1 MKKPLP
7 TVAGCLLASLAAAP
21 LTFAQDAPRAW
32 DASPDVYKVIA
43 ESETHRI
50 IQVTWKPGQR
60 DAFHSHPAGMGVYY
74 VTNCK
79 LSGRLPTSNNPQSAE
94 RKAGQARFQPK
105 PTMSHSVENVG
116 TSECRIVLF
125 EPK

>member
-7 TVAGCLLASLAAAP
+7 SIAGCLLASLAAAP
-21 LTFAQDAPRAW
+21 LALAQDAPRAW

-50 IQVTWKPGQR
+50 ILVTWKPGQR

-74 VTNCK
+74 VTDCN
-79 LSGRLPTSNNPQSAE
+79 LSGRRPDGKSLSGE
-94 RKAGQARFQPK
+94 RKAGQARFQPGL
-105 PTMSHSVENVG
+105 TTSHSVENIG
-116 TSECRIVLF
+116 SAECRIVLF